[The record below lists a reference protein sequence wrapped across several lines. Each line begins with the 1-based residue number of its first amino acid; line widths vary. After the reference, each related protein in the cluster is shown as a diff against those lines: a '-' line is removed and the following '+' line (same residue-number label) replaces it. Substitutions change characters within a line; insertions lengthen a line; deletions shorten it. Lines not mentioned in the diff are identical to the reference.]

1 MKYQKGLTLLELLI
15 AMVIVAVL
23 ATFATYLFGGNGLNC
38 DEPNGRPSYTM
49 RAKIA
54 AITADIGE
62 IKLKAERFDLN
73 NGRYPLNL
81 AELGLDGKTDPW
93 GNAYVFTDLTTING
107 VGKARKDHNLH
118 PVNTYFDIYLLCA
131 AHGRAPG
138 PDGRTATPFTS
149 TLGEDDIVM
158 ANDGSYF
165 GAACH
170 YNGSGKNK

>member
-1 MKYQKGLTLLELLI
+1 MNRQKGLSLLELLA
-15 AMVIVAVL
+15 AMAIVGILTV
-23 ATFATYLFGGNGLNC
+23 FATYLFGGNGLNC

-73 NGRYPLNL
+73 NGRYPLSL
-81 AELGLDGKTDPW
+81 AEIGMDGKPDPW
-93 GNAYVFTDLTTING
+93 GNPYVFTDLTEING

-118 PVNTYFDIYLLCA
+118 PVNTYFDIYSL
-131 AHGRAPG
+131 G
-138 PDGRTATPFTS
+138 PDGVTATPFTS
-149 TLGEDDIVM
+149 TLGKDDIVM

>member
-1 MKYQKGLTLLELLI
+1 MNTQKGLTLIELLA
-15 AMVIVAVL
+15 AMAIVAIL

-73 NGRYPLNL
+73 NGRYPLSL
-81 AELGLDGKTDPW
+81 AEIGMEGKTDPW

-107 VGKARKDHNLH
+107 VGKARKEHNLH
-118 PVNTYFDIYLLCA
+118 PVNTYFDIYSL
-131 AHGRAPG
+131 G

-149 TLGEDDIVM
+149 QLGKDDIVM
-158 ANDGSYF
+158 AADGNYF

>member
-1 MKYQKGLTLLELLI
+1 MMNRQKGLSLLELLA
-15 AMVIVAVL
+15 AMAIVGILTVF
-23 ATFATYLFGGNGLNC
+23 ATFIFGGNGLNC

-73 NGRYPLNL
+73 NGRYPLSL
-81 AELGLDGKTDPW
+81 AEIGMDGKTDPW
-93 GNAYVFTDLTTING
+93 GNPYVFTDLTEING

-118 PVNTYFDIYLLCA
+118 PVNTYFDIYSL
-131 AHGRAPG
+131 G
-138 PDGRTATPFTS
+138 PDGVTATPFTS
-149 TLGEDDIVM
+149 TLGKDDIVM

>member
-1 MKYQKGLTLLELLI
+1 MMNRQKGLSLLELLA
-15 AMVIVAVL
+15 AMAIVGILTV
-23 ATFATYLFGGNGLNC
+23 FATYMFGGNGLNC

-73 NGRYPLNL
+73 HSRYPTSL
-81 AELGLDGKTDPW
+81 AELGLDGMTDPW
-93 GNAYVFTDLTTING
+93 GNPYVFTDLTQLNG
-107 VGKARKDHNLH
+107 VGMARKDHNLH
-118 PVNTYFDIYLLCA
+118 PVNTYFDIYSL
-131 AHGRAPG
+131 G
-138 PDGRTATPFTS
+138 PDGVTATPFTS
-149 TLGEDDIVM
+149 TLGKDDIVM
-158 ANDGSYF
+158 ANDGNYF

>member
-1 MKYQKGLTLLELLI
+1 MNRQKGLSLLELLA
-15 AMVIVAVL
+15 AMAIVGILTV
-23 ATFATYLFGGNGLNC
+23 FATYMFGGNGLNC
-38 DEPNGRPSYTM
+38 DEPNARPSYTM

-73 NGRYPLNL
+73 NGRYPTSL

-93 GNAYVFTDLTTING
+93 GNPYVFTDLTTING

-118 PVNTYFDIYLLCA
+118 PVNTHFDIYSL
-131 AHGRAPG
+131 G
-138 PDGRTATPFTS
+138 PDGVTATPFTS
-149 TLGEDDIVM
+149 TLGKDDIVM

>member
-1 MKYQKGLTLLELLI
+1 MNRQKGLSLLELLA
-15 AMVIVAVL
+15 AMAIVGILTV
-23 ATFATYLFGGNGLNC
+23 FATYMFGGNGLNC

-73 NGRYPLNL
+73 HSRYPTSL
-81 AELGLDGKTDPW
+81 AELGLDGMTDPW
-93 GNAYVFTDLTTING
+93 GNPYVFTDLTQLNG
-107 VGKARKDHNLH
+107 VGMARKDHNLH
-118 PVNTYFDIYLLCA
+118 PVNTYFDIYSL
-131 AHGRAPG
+131 G
-138 PDGRTATPFTS
+138 PDGVTATPFTS
-149 TLGEDDIVM
+149 TLGKDDIVM